1 MDIFEELKELNLP
14 IGEYIVVG
22 SGPMAARGIRECKD
36 IDILVLEK
44 LYNKLVIE
52 DWKIVEITG
61 VTRKL
66 MVLKKGLFEINKDLK
81 FGEYNPETQ
90 NLINNAEIINGI
102 PFLSLPELIKFK
114 TALGRQKDFDDIK
127 LIEEYLKNN

>member
-1 MDIFEELKELNLP
+1 VNIFKEVKELNLP

-36 IDILVLEK
+36 IDILVSEK
-44 LYNKLVIE
+44 LYNKLVAE
-52 DWKIVEITG
+52 DWRIVEIAG

-81 FGEYNPETQ
+81 FGKYNPETQ

-127 LIEEYLKNN
+127 LIEKYLKNN